1 MERMRE
7 ALDDERREQRR
18 LEASRGEFCHGTH
31 HYRRCSYQIRRTVA
45 RESDSREHSLHRSK
59 SQLKSLRNTVRDL
72 QARIIAE
79 QVTRSETEREAV
91 ARAEEVRTYRDEL
104 AGAVRALRRA
114 KEESRKLDEERRKG
128 LRLFE
133 ETRER

>member
-1 MERMRE
+1 MLSDRHAEE
-7 ALDDERREQRR
+7 KDHTLRR
-18 LEASRGEFCHGTH
+18 SH
-31 HYRRCSYQIRRTVA
+31 
-45 RESDSREHSLHRSK
+45 
-59 SQLKSLRNTVRDL
+59 SQLNSLQATVRDL

-79 QVTRSETEREAV
+79 QVTRSETEREAM

-114 KEESRKLDEERRKG
+114 KDESHKLDEERRKG

>member
-1 MERMRE
+1 MERMRQ
-7 ALDDERREQRR
+7 ALDDERREQQR
-18 LEASRGEFCHGTH
+18 LETNRSESTLDFSCRFFRPDH
-31 HYRRCSYQIRRTVA
+31 QFIPA
-45 RESDSREHSLHRSK
+45 RDSDSREHSLHRSK
-59 SQLKSLRNTVRDL
+59 SQLKSLQNTVRDL

-79 QVTRSETEREAV
+79 QVTRSETEREAS

-114 KEESRKLDEERRKG
+114 KEESRKLDDERRKG

>member
-1 MERMRE
+1 MRE
-7 ALDDERREQRR
+7 ALEDDLREQQRM
-18 LEASRGEFCHGTH
+18 EASRSELYPERSRVTQTEIICYLLADRHAEEKDHTL
-31 HYRRCSYQIRRTVA
+31 RR
-45 RESDSREHSLHRSK
+45 SR
-59 SQLKSLRNTVRDL
+59 SQLNTLQATVRDL

-79 QVTRSETEREAV
+79 QVTRSETERETM

-114 KEESRKLDEERRKG
+114 KDESRKLDEERRKG